1 MIPKFRVWD
10 KVNKKLKQV
19 YSIDFDKNGEIES
32 VKEEYT
38 KPNEIYAMFDIGYFE
53 LMQSTGL
60 KDMKDTEIYEG
71 DIVEFKYPYDKRIKT
86 KGVIVRN
93 DNKACFGISMKET
106 TEQYE
111 LYRITAENYLT
122 VIGNIYED
130 TELLED
136 NNESKQI

>member
-1 MIPKFRVWD
+1 MIPKFKAWN
-10 KVNKKLKQV
+10 KVREEMINDCDLV
-19 YSIDFDKNGEIES
+19 ITSNGSVLAGDLNYDVES
-32 VKEEYT
+32 GMLADVT
-38 KPNEIYAMFDIGYFE
+38 DNVVIM
-53 LMQSTGL
+53 LSTGL
-60 KDMKDTEIYEG
+60 KDKNGVGIFEG

-122 VIGNIYED
+122 VIGDVYQNP
-130 TELLED
+130 ELLEG
-136 NNESKQI
+136 

>member
-1 MIPKFRVWD
+1 MIPKFRAWD

-19 YSIDFDKNGEIES
+19 YSINFDKNGEIES
-32 VKEEYT
+32 IKEEYT
-38 KPNEIYAMFDIGYFE
+38 EPNEMYAMFDIGYFE

-60 KDMKDTEIYEG
+60 KDKNGAEIYEG

-93 DNKACFGISMKET
+93 ENKACFGINMKET

-111 LYRITAENYLT
+111 LYRVTAENYLT
-122 VIGNIYED
+122 VIGNKYQHPR
-130 TELLED
+130 LLEG
-136 NNESKQI
+136 E

>member
-1 MIPKFRVWD
+1 MIKFRAWD
-10 KVNKKLKQV
+10 KDREYMGYTDKDLIVCFGDNGNVDVTDVSNIYATCEYMQNFELMR
-19 YSIDFDKNGEIES
+19 STGLIDKNGI
-32 VKEEYT
+32 
-38 KPNEIYAMFDIGYFE
+38 
-53 LMQSTGL
+53 
-60 KDMKDTEIYEG
+60 EIYEG

-122 VIGNIYED
+122 VIGNVHQNP
-130 TELLED
+130 ELLED
-136 NNESKQI
+136 N

>member
-10 KVNKKLKQV
+10 KEEKKMHKVKTIEFSRRGARIIHLAEVN
-19 YSIDFDKNGEIES
+19 SNGKGDHKRWHSS
-32 VKEEYT
+32 V
-38 KPNEIYAMFDIGYFE
+38 E

-60 KDMKDTEIYEG
+60 KDKNGTEIYEG

-86 KGVIVRN
+86 KGIIVWN
-93 DNKACFGISMKET
+93 DNKACFGICMKET

-122 VIGNIYED
+122 VIGD
-130 TELLED
+130 VHQTPELLGGE
-136 NNESKQI
+136 